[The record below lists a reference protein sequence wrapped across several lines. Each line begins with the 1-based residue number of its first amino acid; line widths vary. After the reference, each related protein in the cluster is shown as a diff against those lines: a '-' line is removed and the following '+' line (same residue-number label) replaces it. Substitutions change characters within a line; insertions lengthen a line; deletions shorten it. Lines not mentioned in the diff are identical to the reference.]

1 MKSRR
6 GLAFWHNTAL
16 ISFAMIAIGI
26 TWTVMNSGFS
36 SSELI
41 KDVIEDAV
49 VHSSNGLQVVGKMTG
64 AAKVMD
70 NEVTVTATPVTSTS
84 NGNVNMSIDNIK
96 VSYKIIKDGNYT
108 ITYDDIYV
116 GFLNDKTYNSLS
128 EAMIAAKENGLIQ
141 VNPLTDGEKPDTTV
155 AFMYWIINQD
165 SDGRVQNNEIASLV
179 VVYAEKDRP
188 SGGEYLSIQ
197 VIEKLGILLQLDRTV
212 PNISSSILDMGGKI
226 KGLS

>member
-1 MKSRR
+1 
-6 GLAFWHNTAL
+6 
-16 ISFAMIAIGI
+16 
-26 TWTVMNSGFS
+26 
-36 SSELI
+36 
-41 KDVIEDAV
+41 
-49 VHSSNGLQVVGKMTG
+49 
-64 AAKVMD
+64 
-70 NEVTVTATPVTSTS
+70 
-84 NGNVNMSIDNIK
+84 MSIDNIK

>member
-1 MKSRR
+1 MKGRR

-128 EAMIAAKENGLIQ
+128 EAMVAAKENGLIQ
-141 VNPLTDGEKPDTTV
+141 VNPLTDSEKPDTTV

-165 SDGRVQNNEIASLV
+165 SDGHVQNNEIASLV

>member
-36 SSELI
+36 SSELV

-141 VNPLTDGEKPDTTV
+141 VNPLTDGEKLDTTV

>member
-36 SSELI
+36 SSELV

-165 SDGRVQNNEIASLV
+165 SDGRVQNNEIVSLV

>member
-1 MKSRR
+1 MKGRR

>member
-36 SSELI
+36 SSELV

-116 GFLNDKTYNSLS
+116 GFLNDKTYN
-128 EAMIAAKENGLIQ
+128 
-141 VNPLTDGEKPDTTV
+141 
-155 AFMYWIINQD
+155 
-165 SDGRVQNNEIASLV
+165 
-179 VVYAEKDRP
+179 
-188 SGGEYLSIQ
+188 
-197 VIEKLGILLQLDRTV
+197 
-212 PNISSSILDMGGKI
+212 
-226 KGLS
+226 